1 MKPSLRNSRRC
12 YFCREPKALTRGV
25 VVLNATME
33 TVYAHSGCFPNPL
46 DLSSGRDTTTRMAGR
61 PKDFWTRVRK
71 SRGCWVWTGTIS
83 PKGYGVFS
91 FQQRQ
96 IRAHRHSYAIHFG
109 NPGRLCVC
117 HKCDNPSC
125 VRPSHLFLGTV
136 QDNNR
141 DRFRKGNYARK
152 VSKIATARI
161 QRSFYVRRES
171 VSAISRSEG
180 LSMTTVYKLL
190 KGYKDAR

>member
-1 MKPSLRNSRRC
+1 MWAHPRC
-12 YFCREPKALTRGV
+12 FPVKRSSTYP
-25 VVLNATME
+25 ME
-33 TVYAHSGCFPNPL
+33 GGYLHIDRAIMPIVIKYPLDGSSGCNQTP
-46 DLSSGRDTTTRMAGR
+46 RMAGR

-71 SRGCWVWTGTIS
+71 SRGCWIWTGTIS

-91 FQQRQ
+91 FQQKQ

-109 NPGRLCVC
+109 HPGRLCVC

-125 VRPSHLFLGTV
+125 VRPSHLFLGTTK
-136 QDNNR
+136 DNNQ

-152 VSKIATARI
+152 VSKIAITRI
-161 QRSFYVRRES
+161 QLSFYVRHKS

-190 KGYKDAR
+190 KGYKDAK